1 MTATGARVS
10 SAGTAMRKRMD
21 MTLSPWANR
30 HPFIPLFSGRGLMPH
45 GVRPGGARG
54 FDAPALRMSRAKGRE
69 RPRRMPEPLSGAG
82 SGPALLTL
90 RCRARGLLVQLHD
103 MERNAGLPQ
112 LLREVHL
119 DARPL
124 ADDRFDR
131 LERQQATVADEG
143 GLGAEPAIQPEQ
155 DDLPAPRCSPGPG
168 ARLTTFDP
176 RGVREGYVRVLG

>member
-103 MERNAGLPQ
+103 MERDELGRASG
-112 LLREVHL
+112 RERVG
-119 DARPL
+119 
-124 ADDRFDR
+124 
-131 LERQQATVADEG
+131 Q
-143 GLGAEPAIQPEQ
+143 
-155 DDLPAPRCSPGPG
+155 
-168 ARLTTFDP
+168 
-176 RGVREGYVRVLG
+176 YV